1 MDRMWTDFLNSDYHD
16 WKEGKHDQDKLP
28 LSSWQQHFLEQHQ
41 LIADVPATEQQ
52 LEMLL
57 ELRVQLS
64 QIASQMSTGEP
75 LSTQHLDYLN
85 HLLQGDS
92 LQRQL
97 QIKDGQLVL
106 HYVSQQ
112 TGWHAVAAEIIADFA
127 ETLLHGDARRI
138 RHCDNPDCR
147 WVFYDDTRSRTKR
160 YCDDKLCGNLMK
172 VRRFR
177 ARQKN
182 NKA

>member
-1 MDRMWTDFLNSDYHD
+1 MDMMWTDFLNSDYHD
-16 WKEGKHDQDKLP
+16 WKEGKHDEDKLP
-28 LSSWQQHFLEQHQ
+28 LPTWQQRFLEQHQ
-41 LIADVPATEQQ
+41 LKADVPANEQQ
-52 LEMLL
+52 LAMLCT
-57 ELRVQLS
+57 LRAQLS
-64 QIASQMSTGEP
+64 KTAAEVATGES
-75 LSTQHLDYLN
+75 LSAKHMQYLN
-85 HLLQGDS
+85 DMLAGVS

-97 QIKDGQLVL
+97 QMDKEQLTL
-106 HYVSQQ
+106 HYVCQQ
-112 TGWHAVAAEIIADFA
+112 TGWDMVAAEIVADFA
-127 ETLLHGDARRI
+127 ATLLHGDARRI

-182 NKA
+182 KKS

>member
-1 MDRMWTDFLNSDYHD
+1 MDMMWTDFLNSDYHD

-28 LSSWQQHFLEQHQ
+28 LSSWQQLFLEQHQ
-41 LIADVPATEQQ
+41 LNAHAPATEQE
-52 LEMLL
+52 LEMLQ
-57 ELRVQLS
+57 ELRVKLS
-64 QIASQMSTGEP
+64 QIASQASSGES
-75 LSTQHLDYLN
+75 LSTQHLAYLN
-85 HLLQGDS
+85 SVLQGAS
-92 LQRQL
+92 VQRQL
-97 QIKDGQLVL
+97 QIKDEQLAL
-106 HYVSQQ
+106 HYSSQQ
-112 TGWHAVAAEIIADFA
+112 IGWHAVAAEIVTDFA
-127 ETLLHGDARRI
+127 KTLLDGDARRI

-182 NKA
+182 NTT